1 MKEKNKTKSKI
12 FNKITPLGDRVL
24 VEPIETDSSDTH
36 KKTSSGIFIP
46 EGIDKEKRE
55 EGRVVAVGKG
65 RYDDGELIPVGVK
78 VGDKVIYSK
87 YGYDEVRM
95 DGRKLLI
102 LKEENILA
110 IIK

>member
-1 MKEKNKTKSKI
+1 MKEKNKKNKV
-12 FNKITPLGDRVL
+12 FNKIIPLGDRVL
-24 VEPIETDSSDTH
+24 VEPTDTDSSDTH

-55 EGRVVAVGKG
+55 EGRVLAVGKG
-65 RYDDGELIPVGVK
+65 HYDDGDLIPVGVK

-95 DGRKLLI
+95 DGKKFFI